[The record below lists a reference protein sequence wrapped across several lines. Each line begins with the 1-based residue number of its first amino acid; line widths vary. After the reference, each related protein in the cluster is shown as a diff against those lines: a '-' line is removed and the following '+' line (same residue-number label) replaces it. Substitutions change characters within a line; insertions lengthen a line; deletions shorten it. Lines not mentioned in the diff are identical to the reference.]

1 MSNRNKKS
9 ALSII
14 NIVILIVLGAVVVF
28 PLYMVLIN
36 SFKSIDQIF
45 NSVLSLPT
53 SISFDNYRAAFAQ
66 TNLLSSATN
75 SLILTVM
82 GVVGIVVFG
91 SMAGYKLART
101 PGKASKIIL
110 LFFMSSMFIP
120 FHSIMITLT
129 RLANS
134 LGLQGSVPG
143 LGIIY
148 IGLGVSMAIF
158 LTIGFVGTIPIE
170 LEEAAEMDGASEGQI
185 FRKIIIPLLSPI
197 LTTIGILNMLWIWND
212 FLLPLLMLNDI
223 NDYTLVLSV
232 NSLFGEYNN
241 DWPGILAALI
251 ITTIPLIIIYIL
263 MQKYIIAG
271 ISEGAVKG

>member
-1 MSNRNKKS
+1 MSNRNKKTV
-9 ALSII
+9 LSIV
-14 NIVILIVLGAVVVF
+14 NIVILTVLGAVVIF

-66 TNLLSSATN
+66 TNLMSSAAN
-75 SLILTVM
+75 SLILTIM
-82 GVVGIVVFG
+82 GVMGIVVFG

-101 PGKASKIIL
+101 PGKLSKIIL

-129 RLANS
+129 RLANTI
-134 LGLQGSVPG
+134 GLQGSVPG

-185 FRKIIIPLLSPI
+185 FRKIILPLLSPI

-271 ISEGAVKG
+271 IAEGAVKG

>member
-9 ALSII
+9 VLSII
-14 NIVILIVLGAVVVF
+14 NIVILIILGAVVIF

-36 SFKSIDQIF
+36 SFKSMDQIF

-53 SISFDNYRAAFAQ
+53 SISFDNYRAAFSQ

-82 GVVGIVVFG
+82 GVLGIVVFG

-129 RLANS
+129 RLTNS

-271 ISEGAVKG
+271 IAEGAVKG

>member
-14 NIVILIVLGAVVVF
+14 NIVILTILGAVVIF

-185 FRKIIIPLLSPI
+185 FRKIILPLLSPI

-251 ITTIPLIIIYIL
+251 ITTIPLIIIYML

-271 ISEGAVKG
+271 IAEGAVKG